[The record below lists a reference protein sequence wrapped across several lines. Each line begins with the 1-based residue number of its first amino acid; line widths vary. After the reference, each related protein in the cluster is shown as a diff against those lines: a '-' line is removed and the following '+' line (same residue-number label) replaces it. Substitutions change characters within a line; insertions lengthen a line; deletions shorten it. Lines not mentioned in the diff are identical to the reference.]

1 MSPRPDEIPAATGE
15 FLHDFLLD
23 PGRHDPAHPAVVEP
37 AAGGAAAV
45 TTYADLRSTVDAFA
59 ATLRALELEPGSRVL
74 LQAEVSA
81 ASIAVLLACSRAG
94 LTFVPVSP
102 ETPPDRLRTLIETAR
117 PALHVQAASAPRT
130 DLPTTLGAARFG
142 DGELVVTRA
151 PEPAV
156 RRRHV
161 PCVADPAYI
170 IFTSGTTGRPK
181 GVVMSH
187 RAVIAFYRGML
198 AQRIAA
204 PGDRIA
210 ATSPLHFDFSLLSIG
225 LALGSGAA
233 VVPVSQREVRWP
245 RHFLRVLRDTQATQ
259 VNGVPSI
266 WRQVLRHEADRL
278 SALDDLRG
286 VLFCGEEFPLPELRR
301 LQELRPGMRIV
312 NCYGATESMAATF
325 QDVPEPIP
333 AAVQRL
339 SIGTAHPGAELLLRN
354 DDGIVDGP
362 GTPGEMLLRSP
373 ALFSG
378 YWDDPEA
385 TRAALVPDPL
395 CPESGQVVL
404 RTGDVA
410 VRGEKG
416 ELYFLGRADSQ
427 VQINGNRVE
436 LGEVERRLTSHPAV
450 TAAAAL
456 HLPLPDGGGCL
467 AAFVVANAEE
477 ATPGQGARS
486 GGGAPEQRKS
496 GDEDSAGSRRTSGAE
511 VAPLQDAEVA
521 LHQGDGIA
529 LHQGDGI
536 APHQDIAVA
545 LREFCARTLP
555 SYMVPAQLQVI
566 DVLPVTGN
574 GKVDRKALAARVFA
588 PPAQPGPTRPAQP

>member
-1 MSPRPDEIPAATGE
+1 MSQRPDDTAAATGE

-23 PGRHDPAHPAVVEP
+23 PARHTPDHSAVVEP
-37 AAGGAAAV
+37 AATGAPTV
-45 TTYADLRSTVDAFA
+45 TTYAELTATVSAYA
-59 ATLRALELEPGSRVL
+59 ATLHGLELAPGTRVL
-74 LQAEVSA
+74 LEAEVSA
-81 ASIAVLLACSRAG
+81 ESIAVLLACSRAG

-102 ETPPDRLRTLIETAR
+102 ETPPDRLRTLIDTAR
-117 PALHVQAASAPRT
+117 PALHVQAATAERT
-130 DLPTTLGAARFG
+130 NLPATLGTARFG
-142 DGELVVTRA
+142 GGGLTVERT
-151 PEPAV
+151 PAATA

-170 IFTSGTTGRPK
+170 VFTSGTTGRPK

-187 RAVIAFYRGML
+187 RAVTAFYRGML
-198 AQRIAA
+198 AHRIAA

-210 ATSPLHFDFSLLSIG
+210 GTSPLHFDFSLLTIG

-233 VVPVSQREVRWP
+233 LVPVPQRLVRWP
-245 RHFLRVLRDTQATQ
+245 RHFLRALRDTNATQ
-259 VNGVPSI
+259 VTGVPSV

-278 SALDDLRG
+278 SELPYLRG

-325 QDVPEPIP
+325 EDVPEPLP
-333 AAVQRL
+333 ADLERL
-339 SIGTAHPGAELLLRN
+339 SIGHAHPGAELLLR
-354 DDGIVDGP
+354 DGDGNLVDIP

-378 YWDDPEA
+378 YWNDPEA

-404 RTGDVA
+404 RTGDLG
-410 VRGEKG
+410 VRGKKG
-416 ELYFLGRADSQ
+416 ELYFLGRTDSQ

-436 LGEVERRLTSHPAV
+436 LGEVERCLTRHPAV

-456 HLPLPDGGGCL
+456 RLPLPDGGGCL
-467 AAFVVANAEE
+467 AAFVAAD
-477 ATPGQGARS
+477 P
-486 GGGAPEQRKS
+486 S
-496 GDEDSAGSRRTSGAE
+496 GDAQDLTGSGAVE
-511 VAPLQDAEVA
+511 AAPDE
-521 LHQGDGIA
+521 
-529 LHQGDGI
+529 
-536 APHQDIAVA
+536 DIAA
-545 LREFCARTLP
+545 TLRDFCARTLP
-555 SYMVPAQLQVI
+555 AYMVPAELRVI

-574 GKVDRKALAARVFA
+574 GKVDREALAASVAGRA
-588 PPAQPGPTRPAQP
+588 